1 MYSNGLNTVSVA
13 IMYFA
18 AAVSLPASLFASLL
32 ALPEHPANA
41 AAIARAA
48 RTRGQ
53 MPRGRIPGRVR
64 TQSQMYAN
72 DGVSAFGNI
81 SSRDL
86 ARLRRGR

>member
-1 MYSNGLNTVSVA
+1 MRRIFAILAHAEGGAAKTNLSRSTTASNPKG
-13 IMYFA
+13 
-18 AAVSLPASLFASLL
+18 
-32 ALPEHPANA
+32 
-41 AAIARAA
+41 ARATK
-48 RTRGQ
+48 TRGQ
-53 MPRGRIPGRVR
+53 MPRGRIPGSVR

>member
-1 MYSNGLNTVSVA
+1 MKRMFIMIAHAENGGAKTNLSRSTTASNPMG
-13 IMYFA
+13 
-18 AAVSLPASLFASLL
+18 
-32 ALPEHPANA
+32 
-41 AAIARAA
+41 ARAT

-64 TQSQMYAN
+64 TQSQMYAI